1 MFHKWLLLSAHC
13 SHIVF
18 IMLKTK
24 IGSLGKTV
32 TYRMVSPYKA
42 FTFATAQAE
51 QCSYL

>member
-1 MFHKWLLLSAHC
+1 MAVILRTHF

-18 IMLKTK
+18 IMLKTR
-24 IGSLGKTV
+24 IGSLGKIV

-42 FTFATAQAE
+42 FTVATAQAE